1 MLRSHCARWATLL
14 VRNFLKMRG
23 TRLVL
28 FGKRSSVRR
37 KGRNRYLATPEW
49 RKAKRPLRVWRRRK
63 ERRNARRLRRNH
75 RRFHFLSRG
84 SRTRTLGLRETRAL
98 RLRRTSKASS
108 SFFQGALRRSLRP
121 RKSFRARRPRRRIL
135 RRRIRR

>member
-84 SRTRTLGLRETRAL
+84 SRTRAL